1 MEKIMKNKKN
11 LELVNSHL
19 TGYKTKFGKIPL
31 IVTQ

>member
-19 TGYKTKFGKIPL
+19 TGYKTSLEKFL
-31 IVTQ
+31 